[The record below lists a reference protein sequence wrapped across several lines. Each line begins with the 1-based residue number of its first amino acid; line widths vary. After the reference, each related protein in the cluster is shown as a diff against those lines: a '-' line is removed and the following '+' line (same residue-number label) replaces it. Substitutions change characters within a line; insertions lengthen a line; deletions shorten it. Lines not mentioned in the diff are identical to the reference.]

1 MWVFI
6 ELVNSPE
13 VECFYEDPPSRT
25 KSLLCGI
32 YSRFPLANHLA
43 FPDSESIFGLS
54 GDPPMFVLTSLSQD
68 GFQWRGLNVDWC
80 HLLWGGILPFLT
92 SKELFCTCVAKK
104 FSLTSRVRNIWSL
117 YFIWAGLTLSYYLCL
132 GVSIHRGQTNSSAW
146 VLCISCLIY
155 IVKILL
161 HQVTNIFITLHGY
174 HLCVSVYCVWWEYL
188 RSTLL
193 ANIKFIIQCY

>member
-1 MWVFI
+1 MQIDITYYGVA
-6 ELVNSPE
+6 P
-13 VECFYEDPPSRT
+13 
-25 KSLLCGI
+25 
-32 YSRFPLANHLA
+32 
-43 FPDSESIFGLS
+43 
-54 GDPPMFVLTSLSQD
+54 
-68 GFQWRGLNVDWC
+68 
-80 HLLWGGILPFLT
+80 LPFLT

-104 FSLTSRVRNIWSL
+104 FSLTSRVRNMQSL

-174 HLCVSVYCVWWEYL
+174 HLCVSVYVCLVRILKIYSL
-188 RSTLL
+188 GKYQVYNTVLL
-193 ANIKFIIQCY
+193 TIDTMDVHQLQTISSSYK